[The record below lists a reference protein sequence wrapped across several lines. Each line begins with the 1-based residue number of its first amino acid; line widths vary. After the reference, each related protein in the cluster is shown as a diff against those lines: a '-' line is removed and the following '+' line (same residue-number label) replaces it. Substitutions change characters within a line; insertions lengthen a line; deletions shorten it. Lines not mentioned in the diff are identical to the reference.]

1 MALQQIDRQKQL
13 EIYRQMDEQIPL
25 KVVASTHGVSVA
37 DCVRIWK
44 TWQGSLEPYTDFTF
58 TLDSVTAFIQSR
70 NTSHLVRRDKNAT
83 IGDAHKGASYEE
95 LSAAG

>member
-13 EIYRQMDEQIPL
+13 EIYRQMDENIAL

-44 TWQGSLEPYTDFTF
+44 TWRGSLDPYADFKF
-58 TLDSVTAFIQSR
+58 TLDSVAAFIKSKKA
-70 NTSHLVRRDKNAT
+70 SHLVMRDKNAT